1 MTQQGY
7 GIYDYEYSNKYFIDR
22 IYYNHVDPNLTNFV
36 KEKSEQ
42 TRQDYRNNLAG
53 DIQRQFLLYSIPD
66 EFNIIGDN
74 GINDINNMLKQ
85 HLQKIMKDDYTEHT
99 LVDLWVNFQEKYEFN
114 PIHDHGG
121 TFSFVWYLDIP
132 EEIRKEHLESVGT
145 AQCRGLIQFASTFTP
160 EQLTFNPSTNDIL
173 IFRSSQM
180 HQVYPFYSDATRIS
194 VSGNISV

>member
-1 MTQQGY
+1 MHTEY
-7 GIYDYEYSNKYFIDR
+7 GIHDYEYSSKYFIDR
-22 IYYNHVDPNLTNFV
+22 VYYDCVDPSLTTFL
-36 KEKSEQ
+36 KEKSNK
-42 TRQDYRNNLAG
+42 TRQDYRDKLAG

-66 EFNIIGDN
+66 EFDVVGNE
-74 GINDINNMLKQ
+74 GINNINKMLEH
-85 HLQKIMKDDYTEHT
+85 HLRKIMKDEYIDHE

-114 PIHDHGG
+114 PVHDHGG

-160 EQLTFNPSTNDIL
+160 EQMTFNPRTNDIL

-194 VSGNISV
+194 VSGNISI

>member
-1 MTQQGY
+1 MTDREY
-7 GIYDYEYSNKYFIDR
+7 GIHEYEYASKYFIDR
-22 IYYNHVDPNLTNFV
+22 IYYSSVDANLTNLV
-36 KEKSEQ
+36 KERSNK
-42 TRQDYRNNLAG
+42 TRQDYRSKLAG

-66 EFNIIGDN
+66 NFNIIGDN
-74 GINDINNMLKQ
+74 GINDINAMLEN
-85 HLQKIMKDDYTEHT
+85 HLRNIMKDDYIEHE

-114 PIHDHGG
+114 PVHDHGG

-160 EQLTFNPSTNDIL
+160 EQMTFNPKTNDIL

-180 HQVYPFYSDATRIS
+180 HQVYPFYSDATRVS
-194 VSGNISV
+194 VSGNIAI